1 MRVTH
6 EKKSRMLKQLEHNK
20 ATAESP
26 KIESVRTALHN
37 VSTKMKIAIHIVDRI
52 SVTINKLREEE
63 LWPQIV
69 EFIHRYV
76 PRVYLID

>member
-6 EKKSRMLKQLEHNK
+6 EKKSRMLKQLEHSK

-26 KIESVRTALHN
+26 KIESVRTALRC
-37 VSTKMKIAIHIVDRI
+37 VSTKMNIAIHIVDKI
-52 SVTINKLREEE
+52 SVTINKLRDEE
-63 LWPQIV
+63 LWPQTV